1 MHVISILI
9 VFANPTSPDPTLGD
23 PATVVGVSA
32 SAAAG
37 QPPITTACDVAETT
51 APCETGHHLNGTRM
65 GNFHTVNTT
74 ILLGTLDVAA
84 ALVLIG
90 STVHVRKP
98 LRPTPTD
105 ERRTKEEVNVTS

>member
-1 MHVISILI
+1 MHVISMLN
-9 VFANPTSPDPTLGD
+9 VFANPTSPDPALGD

-37 QPPITTACDVAETT
+37 QPPTTTACDVVETA

-65 GNFHTVNTT
+65 GNVPTV

-105 ERRTKEEVNVTS
+105 IRRTRVEITGTR